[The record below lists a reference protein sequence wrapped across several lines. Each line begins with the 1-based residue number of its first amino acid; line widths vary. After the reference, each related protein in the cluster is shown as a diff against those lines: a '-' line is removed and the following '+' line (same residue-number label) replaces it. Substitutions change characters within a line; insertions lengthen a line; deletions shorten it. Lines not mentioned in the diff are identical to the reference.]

1 MVMVIV
7 DITKYFEDDE
17 LTTGWR
23 GEAEWLTKV
32 VLQGRAR
39 RTLANQSKIER
50 RLSHP
55 GILGFRSVIPLLI
68 RFPFPFLFNSRL
80 LSMGFRNQN
89 SLQSKF
95 DQTSKISKS
104 VFISNFPD
112 GCNNRDLWKVC
123 NDYGT
128 VVDVFI
134 PNKKSKAGKRFAFVR
149 FIKVLNLDRLIE
161 NLNTIWIGR
170 FHLTANPARFERAK
184 ASPIQKDMPVPPGNA
199 SGFRLPK
206 VQGQGGSYV
215 NVLTSP
221 ILLKPTLVL
230 DDSCLVNRDLE
241 NYVMG
246 EVLQF
251 SSINNLQVLLSNE
264 GFHNA
269 RIVYLGGLWNGLFWV
284 DIEGVP
290 LNAWSRLTFQKIGS
304 KWGEMVELED
314 GYDDLFTRKRIC
326 IKTNQAEN
334 ILESFK
340 LIVKGKV
347 FWARA
352 KELFVWSPS
361 FKEVPEKGLEHHQGE
376 SPNAKEASSDPFSIY
391 DLLEKRTK
399 EVRASGTETSIP
411 YPPGFTPVKDIQ
423 ANNEQ
428 AVPDVETNR
437 PPSRSERSN
446 SRILEEM
453 ENSVDRNSSESRNNG
468 IKLKEG
474 GSILEI
480 LEEMITVGQTM
491 GFSMEGLG
499 SKAKKDWIRELT
511 TKHKVSFL
519 SIQETKMECVSAME
533 VKFLWGNYFFDHI
546 VSEACGNS
554 GGILC
559 TWDTNIFQKE
569 QHIISDNFVAL
580 YGTWI
585 PNKQKLLLISV
596 YAPQSCSSKRM
607 LWSYLAS
614 LITSWNGES
623 LIMGDFN
630 EVRSIEERWG
640 SVFNVQGANAFN
652 SFISSSGL
660 IDIQLE
666 GYSFTWAHPSA
677 TKMSKLDRFLMSNG
691 LLSTFP
697 LISAICLDR
706 HLSDHRPILLR
717 EVISDFGPT
726 PFRFYHSW
734 LGLPGFDELVKN
746 SWNSFVFDDSNEMI
760 RFKKKLQMLKKVI
773 RTWTMDHKRQQV
785 GRTNDLKTKLCDIDK
800 MLDQG
805 GATDDILLSRMEV
818 LKQLHDVQASNN
830 RDFMQKAKVRWAI
843 EGDENSKYFHT
854 IINKKRANLSVKGV
868 MVDGDW
874 IDDPYLVK
882 QEFRN
887 HFADRF
893 QDPGSRRGSLNFLF
907 PNRLRND
914 QILDLESPISNDEI
928 RTAVW
933 GCGEDKSPGP
943 DGFTFEFFRK
953 YWAVV
958 GPDFSIAVEWFFEHG
973 DFAIGCS
980 SSFVAL
986 IPKVLDPKVVSDYR
1000 PISLIGSL
1008 YKVVTKILATRLSMV
1023 ISDLISDVQT
1033 AFLPNRQILDGP
1045 FIINEI
1051 LARCKLKKQQAMI
1064 FKVDFAK
1071 AYDSIRWDF
1080 LDDVLN
1086 SFGFG
1091 SKWRS
1096 WIRGSLSSGK
1106 ASILVNGSPTSE
1118 FHLHRGLKQG
1128 DPLAPFLFILIMESL
1143 HLSFSR
1149 AVEAGIFTS
1158 FRIDP
1163 SITLSH
1169 LFYADDAVFIGEWS
1183 HANLKGIINILWCF
1197 SLLSGMSINIQKS
1210 HLLGVGIP
1218 DNIVAEAG
1226 KSIGCSIMKAPF
1238 KYLGISVGDNM
1249 SSIKAWDETIT
1260 KMKKRKIAWVK
1271 WSKVLASKKYGGLG
1285 VSSFYAL
1292 NRALLFK
1299 WVWRYLSHDNSL
1311 WFRVIAAIHDSN
1323 GQVLSAS
1330 YHSTW
1335 SSIIKE
1341 VNSLKDKGVDLI
1353 SHCKIR
1359 VGKGTRTSFW
1369 NDFWIGDSLLKH
1381 SFPRLYALEEN
1392 KDLSVANTIHAP
1404 ITSSFRRLV
1413 RGGVESQ
1420 QLDHLL
1426 ELLGSVI
1433 LSNMEDR
1440 WFWDLNGVGVFRVKD
1455 VRNLLDESFLPKVE
1469 VPTRWI
1475 KSIPIKVNV
1484 FAWKLFLD
1492 RLPTRS
1498 NLARRNVTVPSLAC
1512 SLCDLALEDS
1522 SHLFFGCSVAK
1533 DVLMLVCRWWN
1544 LGFQSFDSYD
1554 GWLSWFKSIR
1564 LGSKSKDVLEGVFYV
1579 SWWSLWNYRNQL
1591 LFAVTKPRKNSIF
1604 DDIILR
1610 SFTWCVAR
1618 VDENDKEEEP
1628 FDVWRSCW
1636 VREEEILLTECWIE
1650 TSENG
1655 QIGAD
1660 RSEDSI
1666 NGDCQKFN
1674 AIYDHLER
1682 KSGANEADH
1691 IEAAKITFATQQPTG
1706 RKFQLEHCWRILKG
1720 HSKWDAPKPLDTE
1733 NHTEIFGPD
1742 VRPSPAEKNRPA
1754 KKTKSET
1761 TGSTGGSASGS
1772 LSDYVLMDY
1781 GAN

>member
-1 MVMVIV
+1 MAR
-7 DITKYFEDDE
+7 TKHPAKRSTGHRRDAAGASSSTSTPRRSAARSPGGGRGGEQRKPHRFRSGTVALREIRKLQKTVNLLIPVAPFVRAVYVKEISNYMAPEVTRWQAEALHALQEAAEDYIIQLFQDSMLCAIHAKRVTLMKKDWE
-17 LTTGWR
+17 L
-23 GEAEWLTKV
+23 
-32 VLQGRAR
+32 AR
-39 RTLANQSKIER
+39 R
-50 RLSHP
+50 
-55 GILGFRSVIPLLI
+55 LGHKGLPW
-68 RFPFPFLFNSRL
+68 
-80 LSMGFRNQN
+80 
-89 SLQSKF
+89 
-95 DQTSKISKS
+95 
-104 VFISNFPD
+104 
-112 GCNNRDLWKVC
+112 DLWKVC
-123 NDYGT
+123 SDYGT

-134 PNKKSKAGKRFAFVR
+134 PNKNSKVGKRFAFVR

-215 NVLTSP
+215 NVSTSP

-241 NYVMG
+241 NCVMG

-269 RIVYLGGLWNGLFWV
+269 RIVYLGGLWVMIELKSSKTKMKFMQHVGVASWFRRLCNAQSDFAAKERIVWV

-290 LNAWSRLTFQKIGS
+290 LNAWSRSTFQKIGS

-314 GYDDLFTRKRIC
+314 GYDDLFARKRIC

-361 FKEVPEKGLEHHQGE
+361 FKEVPEKVQCSDDESVKVNDEANSLNNGDEESECEAVSDTYFGDNVEDQGLEHHQGE
-376 SPNAKEASSDPFSIY
+376 SPNAKEVSSDPFSIY
-391 DLLEKRTK
+391 GLLEKRTK
-399 EVRASGTETSIP
+399 EDRASGTETSIP

-453 ENSVDRNSSESRNNG
+453 EN
-468 IKLKEG
+468 
-474 GSILEI
+474 
-480 LEEMITVGQTM
+480 
-491 GFSMEGLG
+491 
-499 SKAKKDWIRELT
+499 
-511 TKHKVSFL
+511 FL
-519 SIQETKMECVSAME
+519 RLVAIQAVLA
-533 VKFLWGNYFFDHI
+533 LYDLDH
-546 VSEACGNS
+546 
-554 GGILC
+554 
-559 TWDTNIFQKE
+559 DIFQKE

-640 SVFNVQGANAFN
+640 SVFNVQGAKAFN

-677 TKMSKLDRFLMSNG
+677 TNMSKLDRFLISNG

-697 LISAICLDR
+697 LILAICLDR

-746 SWNSFVFDDSNEMI
+746 SWNSFVLDDSNEMI

-943 DGFTFEFFRK
+943 DGFTFEFFRN
-953 YWAVV
+953 
-958 GPDFSIAVEWFFEHG
+958 
-973 DFAIGCS
+973 

-986 IPKVLDPKVVSDYR
+986 ILKVLNPKVVSDYR

-1008 YKVVTKILATRLSMV
+1008 YKVVTKILATRLLMV

-1033 AFLPNRQILDGP
+1033 AFLPNRQNFSGSLLSIMN
-1045 FIINEI
+1045 FSW
-1051 LARCKLKKQQAMI
+1051 CKLKKQQAMI
-1064 FKVDFAK
+1064 FKVDFSK

-1080 LDDVLN
+1080 FGWNVLTH
-1086 SFGFG
+1086 SC
-1091 SKWRS
+1091 
-1096 WIRGSLSSGK
+1096 
-1106 ASILVNGSPTSE
+1106 
-1118 FHLHRGLKQG
+1118 
-1128 DPLAPFLFILIMESL
+1128 
-1143 HLSFSR
+1143 
-1149 AVEAGIFTS
+1149 
-1158 FRIDP
+1158 RIQM
-1163 SITLSH
+1163 
-1169 LFYADDAVFIGEWS
+1169 AFIGCEMMRTS
-1183 HANLKGIINILWCF
+1183 RLIYRRQSSLGIV
-1197 SLLSGMSINIQKS
+1197 S
-1210 HLLGVGIP
+1210 P
-1218 DNIVAEAG
+1218 DNIACEAA

-1260 KMKKRKIAWVK
+1260 KMKKRLSK
-1271 WSKVLASKKYGGLG
+1271 WKLNTLSIGGL
-1285 VSSFYAL
+1285 L
-1292 NRALLFK
+1292 TLLKSVLGSTPHPNNMVDF
-1299 WVWRYLSHDNSL
+1299 
-1311 WFRVIAAIHDSN
+1311 
-1323 GQVLSAS
+1323 QVLP
-1330 YHSTW
+1330 
-1335 SSIIKE
+1335 
-1341 VNSLKDKGVDLI
+1341 NLSLI
-1353 SHCKIR
+1353 
-1359 VGKGTRTSFW
+1359 FME
-1369 NDFWIGDSLLKH
+1369 SL
-1381 SFPRLYALEEN
+1381 
-1392 KDLSVANTIHAP
+1392 
-1404 ITSSFRRLV
+1404 RR
-1413 RGGVESQ
+1413 
-1420 QLDHLL
+1420 
-1426 ELLGSVI
+1426 I
-1433 LSNMEDR
+1433 
-1440 WFWDLNGVGVFRVKD
+1440 FLNGSQDGEIEK
-1455 VRNLLDESFLPKVE
+1455 
-1469 VPTRWI
+1469 
-1475 KSIPIKVNV
+1475 
-1484 FAWKLFLD
+1484 D
-1492 RLPTRS
+1492 RL
-1498 NLARRNVTVPSLAC
+1498 
-1512 SLCDLALEDS
+1512 
-1522 SHLFFGCSVAK
+1522 G
-1533 DVLMLVCRWWN
+1533 
-1544 LGFQSFDSYD
+1544 
-1554 GWLSWFKSIR
+1554 
-1564 LGSKSKDVLEGVFYV
+1564 
-1579 SWWSLWNYRNQL
+1579 
-1591 LFAVTKPRKNSIF
+1591 
-1604 DDIILR
+1604 
-1610 SFTWCVAR
+1610 
-1618 VDENDKEEEP
+1618 
-1628 FDVWRSCW
+1628 
-1636 VREEEILLTECWIE
+1636 
-1650 TSENG
+1650 
-1655 QIGAD
+1655 
-1660 RSEDSI
+1660 
-1666 NGDCQKFN
+1666 
-1674 AIYDHLER
+1674 
-1682 KSGANEADH
+1682 
-1691 IEAAKITFATQQPTG
+1691 
-1706 RKFQLEHCWRILKG
+1706 
-1720 HSKWDAPKPLDTE
+1720 
-1733 NHTEIFGPD
+1733 
-1742 VRPSPAEKNRPA
+1742 
-1754 KKTKSET
+1754 
-1761 TGSTGGSASGS
+1761 
-1772 LSDYVLMDY
+1772 
-1781 GAN
+1781 